1 MTRKRR
7 DPYERALN
15 AAKKRLE
22 KAAQEQ
28 TKCEDR
34 LKALGDEIPR
44 LAQIIAVLGTKQPY
58 PATLESI
65 PVGEVPNL
73 KDAPP
78 PPLSHP
84 GLPGGVPAHLEKY
97 LRQVIRPPAAQTA
110 ELPPAPDEEDNL
122 PAIPGEP
129 ILE

>member
-15 AAKKRLE
+15 AAIKSLQRAIKQRNW
-22 KAAQEQ
+22 
-28 TKCEDR
+28 CEDK
-34 LKALGDEIPR
+34 LKALMEEIPR
-44 LAQIIAVLGTKQPY
+44 LEQIIAVLGTKQPY
-58 PATLESI
+58 PASLESI

-78 PPLSHP
+78 PPLVHP

-97 LRQVIRPPAAQTA
+97 LRQVIRPPAAQTV
-110 ELPPAPDEEDNL
+110 EPPSAPDEEDNL
-122 PAIPGEP
+122 PAIPGDP

>member
-15 AAKKRLE
+15 AAVKRLE
-22 KAAQEQ
+22 KARQEQ
-28 TKCEDR
+28 DR
-34 LKALGDEIPR
+34 CTFRLSQLGEEIPR
-44 LAQIIAVLGTKQPY
+44 LEQIIAVLGTKQPY
-58 PATLESI
+58 PATESI

-78 PPLSHP
+78 PPLTHP

-97 LRQVIRPPAAQTA
+97 LRRVIHPPAAQTA

-122 PAIPGEP
+122 PAIPGDP